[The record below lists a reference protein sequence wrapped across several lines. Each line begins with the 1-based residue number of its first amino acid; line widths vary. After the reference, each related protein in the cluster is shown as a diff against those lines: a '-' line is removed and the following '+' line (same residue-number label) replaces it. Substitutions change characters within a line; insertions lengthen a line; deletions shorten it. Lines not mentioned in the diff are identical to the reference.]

1 MKNIERGHGKGNSIT
16 FWPVTIS
23 TTKAGFPYVDSKAP
37 NELDHHFKSPIA
49 IYFLGMLRWAL
60 REPVIL
66 YKMYCQA
73 WFDKNYFGRGK
84 RWIFWKRTFCQTEGT
99 V

>member
-1 MKNIERGHGKGNSIT
+1 M
-16 FWPVTIS
+16 TIS
-23 TTKAGFPYVDSKAP
+23 TTKDRFPYVDGKAP

-49 IYFLGMLRWAL
+49 IYLLRILRWAL

-73 WFDKNYFGRGK
+73 WFDKNYFGRGRDGYSGK
-84 RWIFWKRTFCQTEGT
+84 ELSARLKVLVEVLCLILSVSQ
-99 V
+99 